1 MAKTIKSGW
10 LKDYEN
16 NEFIPIT
23 HTTKVFDDSGI
34 SVESRLSSAETKL
47 DTKLSLTEYG
57 IEISENAD
65 LDTVTIPGTY
75 QASSRTALSLLNCP
89 TGRQFKLIVLAGR
102 AENIIHQ
109 LLLVGAL
116 NNGLFYRT
124 RVASSSSTGFTW
136 CSWKQ
141 LDTDLTDFGI
151 TVSTEEINH
160 LQNISSNIQ
169 EQLNNK
175 STVKIVRWS

>member
-1 MAKTIKSGW
+1 MANISYGW
-10 LKDYEN
+10 LKDYNN

-23 HTTKVFDDSGI
+23 HSAKVFNDNGI
-34 SVESRLSSAETKL
+34 SVESRLSSAETQL

-75 QASSRTALSLLNCP
+75 CASSYIAHSLLNCP
-89 TGRQFKLIVLAGR
+89 TGRQFKLIVLVGR
-102 AENIIHQ
+102 DESIIHQ
-109 LLLVGAL
+109 LLLVGVTD
-116 NNGLFYRT
+116 NGLFYRT
-124 RVASSSSTGFTW
+124 RVSSSSSTGFTW
-136 CSWKQ
+136 SSWKQ

-175 STVKIVRWS
+175 TTVKIVRWS